1 MGINIEGTDDVF
13 VIFNILGSLM
23 SLLGLQ
29 VAQW

>member
-29 VAQW
+29 VAQ